1 MIAKM
6 KKLTFLV
13 YHKEYDAFLKSIRDL
28 GVVHVATKAQG
39 SAEDAGL
46 QESIRLSTRYAA
58 AIKLLQGMN
67 VQPVDNHAGSA
78 DRGMDVLTE
87 MEIYSSKYNKLLINS
102 NLLRRKLLNWNHG
115 EILILI
121 AWSVCMMQDIRLIFI
136 FVLINSLRMNG

>member
-58 AIKLLQGMN
+58 AIILGQFRTIL
-67 VQPVDNHAGSA
+67 DCILAS
-78 DRGMDVLTE
+78 
-87 MEIYSSKYNKLLINS
+87 ILIGR
-102 NLLRRKLLNWNHG
+102 NLLNVLVEFLLVLVACQIVDELLANCF
-115 EILILI
+115 ILRIL
-121 AWSVCMMQDIRLIFI
+121 
-136 FVLINSLRMNG
+136 

>member
-67 VQPVDNHAGSA
+67 VQPVDN
-78 DRGMDVLTE
+78 RE
-87 MEIYSSKYNKLLINS
+87 
-102 NLLRRKLLNWNHG
+102 
-115 EILILI
+115 
-121 AWSVCMMQDIRLIFI
+121 
-136 FVLINSLRMNG
+136 VLIEEWMF

>member
-1 MIAKM
+1 MIVKM

-58 AIKLLQGMN
+58 QIA
-67 VQPVDNHAGSA
+67 ARYECSA
-78 DRGMDVLTE
+78 CRQSCG
-87 MEIYSSKYNKLLINS
+87 K
-102 NLLRRKLLNWNHG
+102 
-115 EILILI
+115 
-121 AWSVCMMQDIRLIFI
+121 C
-136 FVLINSLRMNG
+136 

>member
-1 MIAKM
+1 M
-6 KKLTFLV
+6 
-13 YHKEYDAFLKSIRDL
+13 
-28 GVVHVATKAQG
+28 ATKAQG

-87 MEIYSSKYNKLLINS
+87 MENLQQQIQQVAHKLQSVEKEVAQLEP
-102 NLLRRKLLNWNHG
+102 W

-121 AWSVCMMQDIRLIFI
+121 AWSVLHDAGYQIDFYI
-136 FVLINSLRMNG
+136 VLINSLRMNG

>member
-46 QESIRLSTRYAA
+46 QEVFAYLHAMQQLSNCC
-58 AIKLLQGMN
+58 K
-67 VQPVDNHAGSA
+67 V
-78 DRGMDVLTE
+78 
-87 MEIYSSKYNKLLINS
+87 
-102 NLLRRKLLNWNHG
+102 
-115 EILILI
+115 
-121 AWSVCMMQDIRLIFI
+121 
-136 FVLINSLRMNG
+136 